1 MLVVVGTAR
10 NVFTERSIMEFLP
23 IVLILAIGLMLFFQV
38 RKQKKMMA
46 DQQKLQNSLTLGD
59 RVMTTSGVYGTI
71 TATAEDTIDLELA
84 PGVTT
89 TWLRQAIRQKAND
102 EQADAEASP
111 EAGSETAASESNA
124 QFAEPIEN
132 QKN

>member
-1 MLVVVGTAR
+1 
-10 NVFTERSIMEFLP
+10 MEFLP

-102 EQADAEASP
+102 EQADAEDASAQGSPAQGSP

>member
-1 MLVVVGTAR
+1 
-10 NVFTERSIMEFLP
+10 MEFLP

-38 RKQKKMMA
+38 RKQKKAMA
-46 DQQKLQNSLTLGD
+46 DQQKLQNSLTVGD

-71 TATAEDTIDLELA
+71 TATAEDTVDLELA

-89 TWLRQAIRQKAND
+89 TWLRQAVRQKANE
-102 EQADAEASP
+102 EQTEAADSSEQDSADDASEAS
-111 EAGSETAASESNA
+111 TESNA

-132 QKN
+132 RKN

>member
-1 MLVVVGTAR
+1 
-10 NVFTERSIMEFLP
+10 MEFLP

-46 DQQKLQNSLTLGD
+46 DQQKLQNSLTVGD

-71 TATAEDTIDLELA
+71 TATAEDTVDLELA

-102 EQADAEASP
+102 EQTDAADSSTQDSAAQGSAEAEP
-111 EAGSETAASESNA
+111 ATTASDSNA